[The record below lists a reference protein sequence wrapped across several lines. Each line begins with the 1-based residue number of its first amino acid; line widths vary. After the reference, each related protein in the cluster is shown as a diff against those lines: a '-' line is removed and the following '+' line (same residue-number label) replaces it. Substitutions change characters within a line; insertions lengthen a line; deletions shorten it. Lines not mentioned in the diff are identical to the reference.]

1 MMFDGRFDCL
11 WGKGKTKLDESWA
24 PEETTL
30 SYHSLLSDSFYPWE
44 DRIFGFFGW
53 LGLCFAV
60 LILSISKT
68 IKGSIGLGFNL
79 AMMILLNIVVF
90 LVLGHLSRSLYKA
103 FKVWQSS
110 LASRYEQQ
118 CQQILR
124 AYNLQIVHLDRK
136 RGGYQL
142 GFVRRM
148 SRRLVV
154 FVEAFR
160 DEFAARKELAM
171 SHSTLNKKKL

>member
-1 MMFDGRFDCL
+1 M
-11 WGKGKTKLDESWA
+11 
-24 PEETTL
+24 
-30 SYHSLLSDSFYPWE
+30 
-44 DRIFGFFGW
+44 
-53 LGLCFAV
+53 CFVV
-60 LILSISKT
+60 LILSISRSVK
-68 IKGSIGLGFNL
+68 KGFGTNFNL
-79 AMMILLNIVVF
+79 MLVILLNFLVF
-90 LVLGHLSRSLYKA
+90 LILAHLSRSLHRA

-124 AYNLQIVHLDRK
+124 AYNLQIVHLEGSR
-136 RGGYQL
+136 GYQL

-160 DEFAARKELAM
+160 GEFGARKELAM
-171 SHSTLNKKKL
+171 SHATLNLSNKKKL

>member
-1 MMFDGRFDCL
+1 L
-11 WGKGKTKLDESWA
+11 A
-24 PEETTL
+24 
-30 SYHSLLSDSFYPWE
+30 
-44 DRIFGFFGW
+44 DRIVGFIAW
-53 LGLCFAV
+53 LILCLAV
-60 LILSISKT
+60 LILSIGKAIT
-68 IKGSIGLGFNL
+68 KGFGTTLYVML
-79 AMMILLNIVVF
+79 VILLNIIVF
-90 LVLGHLSRSLYKA
+90 LVLAHLSRSLYKA

-124 AYNLQIVHLDRK
+124 AYNLQIAHVEGK

-160 DEFAARKELAM
+160 EEFATRKELTM
-171 SHSTLNKKKL
+171 SHSALNLANKKKL